1 MSTDIMYYI
10 AGLLSLPAFII
21 GWEYFGIYKKNKKD
35 EEKKSKKNNL

>member
-21 GWEYFGIYKKNKKD
+21 GWEYFGIYKKNKMDNKNKK
-35 EEKKSKKNNL
+35 EK